1 MCEIKNFD
9 GGEPFVKPE
18 RPFLLIYSDKDNM
31 VSYAWLKTEK
41 DLYAVMSEVKG
52 YGCEI
57 QNAIEIASCR
67 DILSKE

>member
-9 GGEPFVKPE
+9 GGKPFVQPE
-18 RPFLLIYSDKDNM
+18 SPFLLIYTDKENI
-31 VSYAWLKTEK
+31 VGYAWLKTEEELN
-41 DLYAVMSEVKG
+41 DVMKEVKG

-67 DILSKE
+67 DILSKG